1 MSEYNLEGIVKR
13 QDAQMQGLREANRAL
28 KIEEAGVLQ
37 LRELLE
43 KEDALIT
50 ATKKSIAGIKIDIDT
65 MEVNFF
71 F

>member
-50 ATKKSIAGIKIDIDT
+50 ATKKSIDGIKIDIDT
-65 MEVNFF
+65 MEVNSLF
-71 F
+71 

>member
-65 MEVNFF
+65 MEVNLFF
-71 F
+71 